1 MKCLYVFPQP
11 QQQHKINMEV
21 RDANKLYVDG
31 ARSDREEQVG
41 VMDGAGQVSVGDAND
56 LT

>member
-1 MKCLYVFPQP
+1 MKCLYVFSQP
-11 QQQHKINMEV
+11 QQVKINMEV
-21 RDANKLYVDG
+21 SDANKLEVYGV
-31 ARSDREEQVG
+31 RSDREEQVG